1 MPPSKRMVALADVLL
16 RERPFGGVRTFLG
29 YGLGFEQKA
38 ESFFQL
44 IFGQGFLCFGQ
55 ILGVKSLTEL
65 VRPRTRLDELRQKG
79 KYENSDHDRKLF
91 DTAFHLIGK
100 NAQLLY
106 QMKCLEKTYVYCVEP
121 TRRR

>member
-1 MPPSKRMVALADVLL
+1 MAALTNLL
-16 RERPFGGVRTFLG
+16 LWERPFEQLG
-29 YGLGFEQKA
+29 AYFCDGLGFEQKA
-38 ESFFQL
+38 ESFLQL
-44 IFGQGFLCFGQ
+44 IFVQGFLCFGQ

-65 VRPRTRLDELRQKG
+65 VRPRTRLDELWQKG

-91 DTAFHLIGK
+91 DAAFHLIGE

-106 QMKCLEKTYVYCVEP
+106 QMKCLEKTYIYCVEP